1 MHLIVTRPQPDAED
15 LQRKLEIRG
24 HRVSLAPLLDIRME
38 GQRIPNRSYQAVLL
52 TSANGARALARH
64 PARDRLSGRTCYA
77 VGPQSRSAAL
87 AAGFTNVV
95 EAGGTVTA
103 IAERVQTELEPN
115 RGPLLYLSGEETSGD
130 VEAVLKGR
138 GFEVDRVIMYAA
150 VPATHLPP
158 AISSVIR
165 RRAVDGVMLYSRR
178 TAGVWGKCIEAHGL
192 EPFSGTI
199 IHLCLS
205 ASVAA
210 ALPSGWRVEVASLP
224 SEQGMFDLVERVS
237 RARAEG

>member
-24 HRVSLAPLLDIRME
+24 HRVSLAPLLDIRMA

-52 TSANGARALARH
+52 TSANSARALARH
-64 PARDRLSGRTCYA
+64 PARDRLSGKICYT

-87 AAGFTNVV
+87 AAGFVNVV
-95 EAGGTVTA
+95 EAGGTVNA
-103 IAERVQTELEPN
+103 IIERVQKELETS

-138 GFEVDRVIMYAA
+138 GFDVDRVIMYAA

-158 AISSVIR
+158 AISSMIR

-178 TAGVWGKCIEAHGL
+178 TAAVWSKCIAAHGL
-192 EPFSGTI
+192 EPFAATM

-205 ASVAA
+205 GAVAA
-210 ALPSGWRVEVASLP
+210 ALPRSWRGEVAAVP
-224 SEQGMFDLVERVS
+224 SEQGMFELVERVS
-237 RARAEG
+237 RARAES

>member
-38 GQRIPNRSYQAVLL
+38 GRRIPSRSYQAVLV

-64 PARDRLSGRTCYA
+64 PARDRLSGKICYA
-77 VGPQSRSAAL
+77 VGPQSRSAAV
-87 AAGFTNVV
+87 AAGFVNVV
-95 EAGGTVTA
+95 DAGGTVNA
-103 IAERVQTELEPN
+103 VVERVQRDLEP
-115 RGPLLYLSGEETSGD
+115 RHGPVLYLSGEETSGD
-130 VEAVLKGR
+130 IEAVLKGR

-158 AISSVIR
+158 AISSMIR
-165 RRAVDGVMLYSRR
+165 RRTVDGVMLYSRR
-178 TAGVWGKCIEAHGL
+178 TAAVWGKCIAAHGL
-192 EPFSGTI
+192 EPFSGTM

-205 ASVAA
+205 AAVAG
-210 ALPSGWRVEVASLP
+210 ALPSSFRAEVAAQP
-224 SEQGMFDLVERVS
+224 SEQGMFELVERVS
-237 RARAEG
+237 RARAES